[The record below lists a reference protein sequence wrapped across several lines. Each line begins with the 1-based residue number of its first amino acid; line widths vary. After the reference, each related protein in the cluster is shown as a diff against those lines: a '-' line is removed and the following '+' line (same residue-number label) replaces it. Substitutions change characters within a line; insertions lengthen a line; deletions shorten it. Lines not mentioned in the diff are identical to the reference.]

1 MRRWVARIALGLL
14 GLVVLALTC
23 GASYEA
29 LARRQVAARFPVPG
43 KLVDIGGRA
52 LHIDCRGTG
61 SPTVVFESGLDS
73 AGALAWSLVH
83 DEVAQVTRACSYSR
97 AGILSSDPAVGER
110 DADAVAEDLHVL
122 LERAGERP
130 PLVLVA
136 HSLGGIYAMGYT
148 RRFGAEVAGLVLV
161 DTFHPDSKQRM
172 EAAGIHLPNPL
183 RPLQIASA
191 LSWTGLVRLVLGSED
206 AVAAYDPTS
215 IGALRSELEALEQS
229 VAQAGALRQLGARPL
244 YVLSAGKVEQEFLAQ
259 AQLTAERGEQFV
271 AVKRAL
277 NEEQASW
284 SSQSQLEVIVDS
296 THAIHREQPDRVI
309 HAARWVIEAVR
320 AAPR

>member
-136 HSLGGIYAMGYT
+136 HSLGGIYAM
-148 RRFGAEVAGLVLV
+148 
-161 DTFHPDSKQRM
+161 
-172 EAAGIHLPNPL
+172 
-183 RPLQIASA
+183 
-191 LSWTGLVRLVLGSED
+191 
-206 AVAAYDPTS
+206 
-215 IGALRSELEALEQS
+215 
-229 VAQAGALRQLGARPL
+229 
-244 YVLSAGKVEQEFLAQ
+244 
-259 AQLTAERGEQFV
+259 
-271 AVKRAL
+271 
-277 NEEQASW
+277 
-284 SSQSQLEVIVDS
+284 
-296 THAIHREQPDRVI
+296 
-309 HAARWVIEAVR
+309 
-320 AAPR
+320 